1 MIIQGSQVLL
11 AARQESIRQTIEKES
26 LRMWVGNERPDF
38 EGRGRAPV
46 AQPQLRNADTVSL
59 SGKSPVPPEVKT
71 PEDDEAGVSAKDQT
85 RILLVEKMVEMFTGR
100 KVKIKPLKMGH
111 AAGAAAPAPERK
123 EGTAEG
129 AKKAG
134 WGVEYDAT
142 VSRYE
147 KETVQFQASGVVR
160 TADGKEIKFDLK
172 LQLGREEYEEASVH
186 LRAGDGKQIDPLVIT
201 FDGSAAQLTDT
212 KFAFDLNADGTKES
226 VSFLQPGSGFLVLD
240 KDGSGKVADG
250 SELFGPSTGNGF
262 AELSAYDADKN
273 GWIDENDPVYKDLG
287 IWTKDAAGTDAL
299 NTLAQQKVGAIFL
312 GSVGVDFALKGAG
325 NVENGAVKQLGVWLP
340 EDGGT
345 PGVVSQV
352 DLTA

>member
-1 MIIQGSQVLL
+1 MIIQGSSVLL
-11 AARQESIRQTIEKES
+11 AARQETIRQTTEKES

-38 EGRGRAPV
+38 EGRGRAAA
-46 AQPQLRNADTVSL
+46 AQPQSRMGDVVSL
-59 SGKSPVPPEVKT
+59 SGKCPAPAEGKP
-71 PEDDEAGVSAKDQT
+71 PEDDEAGLSAKDRT
-85 RILLVEKMVEMFTGR
+85 RIYLVEKMVERFTGR
-100 KVKIKPLKMGH
+100 KVKIRPLKH
-111 AAGAAAPAPERK
+111 RQEAGAEAHPPERK
-123 EGTAEG
+123 EGAEEG
-129 AKKAG
+129 TKKAG
-134 WGVEYDAT
+134 WGFEYDAT
-142 VSRYE
+142 TTRYE
-147 KETVQFQASGVVR
+147 KETVQFRASGVVR
-160 TADGKEIKFDLK
+160 TADGQEITFDLN
-172 LQLGREEYEEASVH
+172 LQLSREEYEEASVH
-186 LRAGDGKQIDPLVIT
+186 LRAGDAKQIDPLVIN

-212 KFAFDLNADGTKES
+212 KFAFDLNADGTKEN

-240 KDGSGKVADG
+240 RNGDGTATDG
-250 SELFGPSTGNGF
+250 SELFGTSTGNGF